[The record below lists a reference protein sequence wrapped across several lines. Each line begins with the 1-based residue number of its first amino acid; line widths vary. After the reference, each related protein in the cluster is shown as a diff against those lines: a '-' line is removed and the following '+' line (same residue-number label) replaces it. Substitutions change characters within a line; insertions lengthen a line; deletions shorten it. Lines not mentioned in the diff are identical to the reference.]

1 MRDELY
7 IDNLKKLGLSEP
19 ESKVYLNLLKK
30 KNFTATEISRI
41 SGTPRSKIYEILN
54 KLINKGLCVE
64 ILGSVKKYSP
74 SNPKI
79 AFTGLLQTFQ
89 QDHQQELE
97 NKRILTS
104 NLIETLLPFFNSQ
117 KENGSPLDYIQV
129 IREKGSIMR
138 KYHSLV
144 DKAEYEMLALVKGP
158 YIMDMLNPPD
168 YFEEFI
174 TSKKD
179 VKFRTVYEAKEL
191 VDTKYLDA
199 IKAIICV
206 NEEIRVI
213 DKIPFKMY
221 VFDEKIAMFT
231 LEDNVNLKPGLTSMI
246 VEHND
251 LAKGLKDIFNLY
263 WKNAI
268 SIEDYKIN
276 LGKKMIDIENGN
288 Q

>member
-64 ILGSVKKYSP
+64 ILGSVKKYS
-74 SNPKI
+74 SANPKI
-79 AFTGLLQTFQ
+79 AFNGLLQTYQ
-89 QDHQQELE
+89 QDYQLELE

-117 KENGSPLDYIQV
+117 KGNVSPLDYIQV
-129 IREKGSIMR
+129 IRENGSIMR
-138 KYHSLV
+138 KYRSLV
-144 DKAEYEMLALVKGP
+144 ESAEYEMLALVKGP
-158 YIMDMLNPPD
+158 YIMDVQDPPD
-168 YFEEFI
+168 YFDQF
-174 TSKKD
+174 TSTKREL
-179 VKFRTVYEAKEL
+179 KFRTVYESNEL
-191 VDTKYLDA
+191 QDPDFYKA
-199 IKAIICV
+199 IKEFACA

-231 LEDNVNLKPGLTSMI
+231 LEDSISKKTSLTSMI
-246 VEHND
+246 VEHNE

-263 WKNAI
+263 WGNAI
-268 SIEDYKIN
+268 
-276 LGKKMIDIENGN
+276 LFENFKSSTS
-288 Q
+288 

>member
-74 SNPKI
+74 ANPKI
-79 AFTGLLQTFQ
+79 AFDGLLQNYQ
-89 QDHQQELE
+89 QDYQLELE

-104 NLIETLLPFFNSQ
+104 NLIETLLPLFNSQ
-117 KENGSPLDYIQV
+117 KENVSPLDYIQV
-129 IREKGSIMR
+129 IRENGSIMR
-138 KYHSLV
+138 KYRYLV
-144 DKAEYEMLALVKGP
+144 ENAEYEMLALVKGP
-158 YIMDMLNPPD
+158 YIMDVQDPPD
-168 YFEEFI
+168 YFDQF
-174 TSKKD
+174 TSTKREL
-179 VKFRTVYEAKEL
+179 KFRTVYESNEL
-191 VDTKYLDA
+191 QDPDFYKA
-199 IKAIICV
+199 IKTFACA

-231 LEDNVNLKPGLTSMI
+231 LEDSISKKTSLTSMI
-246 VEHND
+246 VEHNE

-268 SIEDYKIN
+268 
-276 LGKKMIDIENGN
+276 LFENFKSSTS
-288 Q
+288 

>member
-7 IDNLKKLGLSEP
+7 IDNLKKFGLSEA

-64 ILGSVKKYSP
+64 ILGSVKKYS
-74 SNPKI
+74 SANPKI
-79 AFTGLLQTFQ
+79 GFTGLMQTYQKEYQ
-89 QDHQQELE
+89 QDLE

-129 IREKGSIMR
+129 IREKGSIMNR
-138 KYHSLV
+138 YKYLV
-144 DKAEYEMLALVKGP
+144 DNTEFEMLSLVKGP
-158 YIMDMLNPPD
+158 YIMDIQNPPD
-168 YFEEFI
+168 YYDQFAISGEKI
-174 TSKKD
+174 
-179 VKFRTVYEAKEL
+179 KFRTVYEGDEMM
-191 VDTKYLDA
+191 DTDFF
-199 IKAIICV
+199 KAIEALKSV

-221 VFDEKIAMFT
+221 VFDERIAMFT
-231 LEDNVNLKPGLTSMI
+231 LEDNVHQKKSLTSMI

-268 SIEDYKIN
+268 LLEDYKR
-276 LGKKMIDIENGN
+276 KTA
-288 Q
+288 